1 MVYGS
6 GSIWSYLG
14 YAAHCFGAV
23 MVLAKQLQSSSK
35 GLYLVHHS
43 SLLIVVPFEG
53 EK

>member
-6 GSIWSYLG
+6 GSIWSNLG

-23 MVLAKQLQSSSK
+23 TALPRQLQLSSK

-43 SLLIVVPFEG
+43 SLLIVVPLEG